1 MTETTKKEYPKFNWD
16 YDVPDTPFWK
26 DLPFTTARNFLT
38 CYADDELAAMSFP
51 DSMAK
56 EDKYKLL
63 LSRLLQKE
71 SATKAQYAPT
81 PLYEANLE
89 IWMKHVLARF
99 TMHKELKDY
108 ESAEAALQEM
118 TDHGS
123 YNSKMSAKNILADL
137 YGEYGRYAEAEA
149 MGRDCLAWLRDMPT
163 MGSHSP
169 QALGCERRLMGVI
182 WKQGKYEE
190 AKAMQEEL
198 KELVEGLPG
207 TEFEKYLDDERTM
220 LAELVVSL
228 DEWRDEQQGDAE

>member
-1 MTETTKKEYPKFNWD
+1 
-16 YDVPDTPFWK
+16 
-26 DLPFTTARNFLT
+26 
-38 CYADDELAAMSFP
+38 
-51 DSMAK
+51 
-56 EDKYKLL
+56 
-63 LSRLLQKE
+63 
-71 SATKAQYAPT
+71 
-81 PLYEANLE
+81 
-89 IWMKHVLARF
+89 
-99 TMHKELKDY
+99 
-108 ESAEAALQEM
+108 M

-149 MGRDCLAWLRDMPT
+149 MGRDCLAWLRDMPM

-220 LAELVVSL
+220 LAELVVSFGRVERCATGRCRVSQDMSRVGKDWIL
-228 DEWRDEQQGDAE
+228 GL